1 MRPLKLFKSLDELFG
16 VISIN
21 VKRLCPRGHEAL
33 KAANDFMSALVF
45 SLGSFGASGNIDP
58 ESPRPA
64 ARRFGSLIFH

>member
-33 KAANDFMSALVF
+33 KAVNDFMSALVF
-45 SLGSFGASGNIDP
+45 HWVALEPVGILILNYQGLLLIGSGP
-58 ESPRPA
+58 
-64 ARRFGSLIFH
+64 